1 MKGND
6 KLLAVLNQHLAAELT
21 AISQYMVALRDVR

>member
-1 MKGND
+1 MTGND

-21 AISQYMVALRDVR
+21 AISQYMVYSAG